1 LESGSAVNADTGLR
15 AELTFQSLRLVL
27 HRNEYQLPPKKGLI
41 LISPQRVTAEIKI
54 SVPPNM
60 THVLL
65 VSLKPE
71 MAAPTSDR
79 SVVTIDPTSSG
90 ILLKIE
96 AEDVTALR
104 AAVNSYLYWAQGI
117 IDLTSKLGRNDP

>member
-1 LESGSAVNADTGLR
+1 
-15 AELTFQSLRLVL
+15 
-27 HRNEYQLPPKKGLI
+27 
-41 LISPQRVTAEIKI
+41 
-54 SVPPNM
+54 M